1 MADAILD
8 YSHREFVLPDST
20 YPPPDMTYQ
29 AWLNEHSLDMRDEPL
44 PPQVK
49 GTGHKIEPYV
59 SCGRWVWDCAAC
71 GESYPAPGV
80 DDMVICAICHSGG
93 WRILEY
99 PILRWPIEAELLK
112 QPGYR
117 MAAPLRQWFPHWDMD
132 KLQQRTANANA
143 ALTAGADY
151 VRNLSIGTPRTW
163 LVGETLTAA
172 NMNTYITEIFK
183 DLIGTNGEIE
193 FENDIAFT
201 DSYGYSIHDAKGVH
215 VSSDTPGDD
224 DGDDGDFWFEV
235 EE

>member
-1 MADAILD
+1 
-8 YSHREFVLPDST
+8 
-20 YPPPDMTYQ
+20 
-29 AWLNEHSLDMRDEPL
+29 
-44 PPQVK
+44 
-49 GTGHKIEPYV
+49 
-59 SCGRWVWDCAAC
+59 
-71 GESYPAPGV
+71 
-80 DDMVICAICHSGG
+80 
-93 WRILEY
+93 
-99 PILRWPIEAELLK
+99 
-112 QPGYR
+112 
-117 MAAPLRQWFPHWDMD
+117 MD